1 MLNLLEKKEVKI
13 VPLKVGIP
21 FSEKLTMVESL
32 SIMLESGIPILEA
45 LDSIKEDSTHPTA
58 KRVVAAIADSVQRGS
73 TLAESFS
80 AFPKIF
86 DDIFVNTVKAGE
98 DSGSLDKVL
107 TDITESMKQN
117 EELKSDIRGAM
128 FYPAIVLFFLA
139 IYLVLMFAFV
149 LPRIVAVFNKLN
161 VPKTLPTQILISTT
175 LFVNKYY
182 LILTAAAILSL
193 AIFLFLISK
202 KEIRASVV
210 GVFFKL
216 PLFGSLL
223 KYLDISSFSRTL
235 SLLLSAGIPI
245 IRAVETS
252 TQVVIN
258 KKTKEALSQITHKLT
273 EGKTLAES
281 MKDYSSFPTLM
292 TRIVSTGEKTGK
304 LDEVLAEIATHY
316 HMKLRRQVKQLST
329 LLEPVLIIVVGI
341 IMGLVVIVII
351 SSIYQLIGQVRPR

>member
-1 MLNLLEKKEVKI
+1 
-13 VPLKVGIP
+13 
-21 FSEKLTMVESL
+21 
-32 SIMLESGIPILEA
+32 
-45 LDSIKEDSTHPTA
+45 
-58 KRVVAAIADSVQRGS
+58 
-73 TLAESFS
+73 
-80 AFPKIF
+80 
-86 DDIFVNTVKAGE
+86 
-98 DSGSLDKVL
+98 
-107 TDITESMKQN
+107 
-117 EELKSDIRGAM
+117 M

-139 IYLVLMFAFV
+139 VYLVLMFAFV
-149 LPRIVAVFNKLN
+149 LPRIVAIFNKLN

-175 LFVNKYY
+175 LFVNKFY
-182 LILTAAAILSL
+182 LIITAAAAASI
-193 AIFLFLISK
+193 AIFLFLLSK
-202 KEIRASVV
+202 KEIRANITS
-210 GVFFKL
+210 VFFKL

-223 KYLDISSFSRTL
+223 KYLDIASFSRTL

-292 TRIVSTGEKTGK
+292 TRIISTGEKTGK
-304 LDEVLAEIATHY
+304 LDEVLSEIAAHY
-316 HMKLRRQVKQLST
+316 HVKLRRQVKQLST

-351 SSIYQLIGQVRPR
+351 SSIYQLIGQIRPR